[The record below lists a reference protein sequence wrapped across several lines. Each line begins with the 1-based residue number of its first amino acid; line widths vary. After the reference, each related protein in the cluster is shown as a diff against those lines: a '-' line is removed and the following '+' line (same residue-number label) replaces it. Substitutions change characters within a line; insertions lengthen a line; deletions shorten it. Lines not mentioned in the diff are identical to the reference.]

1 MRNWEEIQKFYDD
14 NHTWRDVI
22 KEFKMSNETLMKAV
36 SNNIFKTRTKTN
48 ANILA
53 NIKSPRKHSQKTKNK
68 ISKSRI
74 EYLKN
79 NPDKVPYLLNHY
91 SKGPSYPEKYFDEI
105 FNDKFEYTKYYQ
117 ISLYHIDIAIV
128 NKKIAIEIDGEQHYL
143 DPKII
148 KSDKR
153 KNKFLTENGW
163 NIIRIKWSDYQ
174 KFNKIEKE
182 DYINKIIDYIKSK

>member
-1 MRNWEEIQKFYDD
+1 MFKHNLKYSLKILLKNKSLIFWTFVFPILLG
-14 NHTWRDVI
+14 TL
-22 KEFKMSNETLMKAV
+22 FKMAFSNIENSETL
-36 SNNIFKTRTKTN
+36 
-48 ANILA
+48 
-53 NIKSPRKHSQKTKNK
+53 K
-68 ISKSRI
+68 I
-74 EYLKN
+74 
-79 NPDKVPYLLNHY
+79 
-91 SKGPSYPEKYFDEI
+91 
-105 FNDKFEYTKYYQ
+105 
-117 ISLYHIDIAIV
+117 IDIAIV